1 MKTKMKRYISL
12 MLIAGLG
19 ALPVSAQILTLDSC
33 KAYAIENNKRLKEAR
48 LKINESEEIEKN
60 AFTNFFPKVNAQ
72 AIAFQAND
80 YLIDIN
86 TPEMKLPVYD
96 GNLENLSSAT
106 QYAHVPGLELK
117 ALDYMNVGM
126 LTATQPVYA
135 GGRIRSGYKLA
146 ILGKEVSEETLN
158 LSTRDVVVK
167 TEEFYWSL
175 VSLQAKKSTLESY
188 KALLNSLIKDVQVS
202 FDAGLTQKS
211 DLLKIQLKINETKA
225 DELKLENGISL
236 VKMALCQH
244 IGLDYSENI
253 SLQDT
258 AFSAVVPE
266 MVYLSPAAAIT
277 NRSEYQLLNKAIDA
291 GILQKR
297 LARGEF
303 LPQLAVGVQ
312 GQYLDFADEQNTY
325 GIAFASLSIP
335 ISDWWGG
342 SHKLK
347 EHEIII
353 DVARNNL
360 NEKSELLKLQMEK
373 AYKELTESYQ
383 QISVA
388 KSLAEQ
394 AREHL
399 QVITDN
405 YEAGILSTSD
415 LLEAQA
421 IFQEAQDGLVDAKS
435 TYQIRQVY
443 YKQAIAQ
450 PVY

>member
-1 MKTKMKRYISL
+1 MKTKMKQYL
-12 MLIAGLG
+12 LLLLLAVPG
-19 ALPVSAQILTLDSC
+19 AMPVSAQTLTLDSC
-33 KAYAIENNKRLKEAR
+33 KVYAIENNKRLKEAR
-48 LKINESEEIEKN
+48 MKINESEEIKKN

-72 AIAFQAND
+72 AITFQAND

-86 TPEMKLPVYD
+86 TPEMNLPVYD
-96 GNLENLSSAT
+96 GNPANLSSAT
-106 QYAHVPGLELK
+106 QYAYVPGLELK

-146 ILGKEVSEETLN
+146 TLGKEVSEETLN

-167 TEEFYWSL
+167 TEEYYWSL
-175 VSLQAKKSTLESY
+175 VSLQAKRKTLESY
-188 KALLNSLIKDVQVS
+188 KTLLNSLLKDVRVS
-202 FDAGLTQKS
+202 FDAGLAQKS
-211 DLLKIQLKINETKA
+211 DLLKIQLKINETNA
-225 DELKLENGISL
+225 NQLKLENGISL

-244 IGLDYSENI
+244 IGLEYSENI

-258 AFSAVVPE
+258 AFSVVVPE
-266 MVYLSPAAAIT
+266 MLYLSPATALT

-291 GILQKR
+291 EILQKR

-303 LPQLAVGVQ
+303 LPQLAVGMQ
-312 GQYLDFADEQNTY
+312 GQYLDFADKSSTY

-342 SHKLK
+342 SHKLR
-347 EHEIII
+347 EHEIKI
-353 DVARNNL
+353 DVARNKL
-360 NEKSELLKLQMEK
+360 NEKSELMELQMEK

-388 KSLAEQ
+388 QSLAEQ

-421 IFQEAQDGLVDAKS
+421 IFQESQDGLIDAKS
-435 TYQIRQVY
+435 AYQIRQVY

-450 PVY
+450 TVY